1 MSPTRTSLLFRFH
14 EIFAVTKDRK
24 VTRLKIVGDALLQV
38 IIWNVFIWIFDLTKN
53 FVGCC
58 FVGYIIKKLAV
69 FFVNWNL
76 LVCFSRSAVFFFFY
90 SFWCLLR
97 AHTLYYKALWPH
109 YCCWRDHS
117 ALKIQKYC
125 NSKSPGP
132 KTPSNNWIGLLD
144 DFHFLGVNFFSNHY
158 MENNIKMNSW
168 NWPNIWKVISRQSN
182 GQNQELLKM
191 LKALSLNLRF

>member
-1 MSPTRTSLLFRFH
+1 MSPTTTSLLFRFH

-117 ALKIQKYC
+117 ALKIKFK
-125 NSKSPGP
+125 NIVILKSPGQ
-132 KTPSNNWIGLLD
+132 KTRQITELVYW
-144 DFHFLGVNFFSNHY
+144 
-158 MENNIKMNSW
+158 M
-168 NWPNIWKVISRQSN
+168 ISIFW
-182 GQNQELLKM
+182 E
-191 LKALSLNLRF
+191 

>member
-14 EIFAVTKDRK
+14 EILAVTKDRK

-117 ALKIQKYC
+117 APKIQKYC
-125 NSKSPGP
+125 NSKKSRPENS
-132 KTPSNNWIGLLD
+132 SNNWIGLLD
-144 DFHFLGVNFFSNHY
+144 DFHFLGVNFF
-158 MENNIKMNSW
+158 
-168 NWPNIWKVISRQSN
+168 
-182 GQNQELLKM
+182 
-191 LKALSLNLRF
+191 